1 MEMLGGGDGV
11 ASQCRKPEIMAD
23 AAYVMLTKDSRSYTG
38 NFAID
43 DEVLRANGITDMDQY
58 ACVPGKYMYVL
69 HCQLYLPVSHALWTW
84 YLCHL
89 RFRKANPPSF
99 LEM

>member
-43 DEVLRANGITDMDQY
+43 DEVLRADGVTDMDQY
-58 ACVPGKYMYVL
+58 ACAPGWFGFISTCISY
-69 HCQLYLPVSHALWTW
+69 YLVIRTVSMRW
-84 YLCHL
+84 
-89 RFRKANPPSF
+89 F
-99 LEM
+99 